1 MTKCNFCYDFIDAGS
16 PPSCVAACPLRVLDY
31 GTTEKLGS
39 GKQSLSLWQLPASE
53 HPFPLP
59 DYSRTEPHLSIKPH
73 PGMKIPL
80 GKAVANREEL
90 LPPQSFEN
98 KRGKAELHELPLVAF
113 TLLMQTAVG
122 LTVCSLAFAS
132 VPTLV
137 WLAVGI
143 LWGVGGLISFLH
155 LGRKRNA
162 WRAVI
167 HLKKSWLSRE
177 ILLAGL
183 FGAAWAMTA
192 GSQWFWKASPNPWP
206 HGYSW
211 DLD

>member
-1 MTKCNFCYDFIDAGS
+1 MTKCNFCYDSIDAGS

-31 GTTEKLGS
+31 GTTEKLES

-73 PGMKIPL
+73 PGMNIPL
-80 GKAVANREEL
+80 GKAVANREEI

-98 KRGKAELHELPLVAF
+98 NRGKAELHELPLVAF

-132 VPTLV
+132 VPTARVVGCWYSVGCWRINFIPPLRQETQRLACGHPPQKIVVESRDPFSRIV
-137 WLAVGI
+137 WSSLGNDSWIPMV
-143 LWGVGGLISFLH
+143 LESF
-155 LGRKRNA
+155 
-162 WRAVI
+162 
-167 HLKKSWLSRE
+167 S
-177 ILLAGL
+177 
-183 FGAAWAMTA
+183 
-192 GSQWFWKASPNPWP
+192 
-206 HGYSW
+206 
-211 DLD
+211 